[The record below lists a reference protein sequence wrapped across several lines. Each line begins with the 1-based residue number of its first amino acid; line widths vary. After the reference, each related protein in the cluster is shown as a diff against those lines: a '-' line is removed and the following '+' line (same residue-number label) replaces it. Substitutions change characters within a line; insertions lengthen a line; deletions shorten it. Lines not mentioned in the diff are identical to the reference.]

1 MNNKVTG
8 KVLDVKVTKGLHG
21 DLRQVILEDGQCFP
35 TSYSTHSLDKLRQ
48 YIGKLVILDIS
59 PRGYLFDISLGDP
72 PPITVTLDADI
83 AEVFK
88 DSEAVNRA
96 LRAILL
102 ALPNSQFHEKT

>member
-1 MNNKVTG
+1 MKNK
-8 KVLDVKVTKGLHG
+8 
-21 DLRQVILEDGQCFP
+21 EDSEDDMLPEYNFD
-35 TSYSTHSLDKLRQ
+35 YSKAKINRFAIKQ
-48 YIGKLVILDIS
+48 APV
-59 PRGYLFDISLGDP
+59 
-72 PPITVTLDADI
+72 TVTLDADI

>member
-1 MNNKVTG
+1 MKNK
-8 KVLDVKVTKGLHG
+8 
-21 DLRQVILEDGQCFP
+21 EDSEHDMLTEYNFD
-35 TSYSTHSLDKLRQ
+35 YSKAKINRFAIKQS
-48 YIGKLVILDIS
+48 
-59 PRGYLFDISLGDP
+59 
-72 PPITVTLDADI
+72 PITVTLDADI

>member
-1 MNNKVTG
+1 MKNTEESEQDMMPEYNFDYSKAKTNRFAI
-8 KVLDVKVTKGLHG
+8 KQA
-21 DLRQVILEDGQCFP
+21 QV
-35 TSYSTHSLDKLRQ
+35 
-48 YIGKLVILDIS
+48 
-59 PRGYLFDISLGDP
+59 
-72 PPITVTLDADI
+72 TVTLDADI

>member
-1 MNNKVTG
+1 MKN
-8 KVLDVKVTKGLHG
+8 TKDTEQDMLSEYNF
-21 DLRQVILEDGQCFP
+21 D
-35 TSYSTHSLDKLRQ
+35 YSKAKINRFAIKQAPL
-48 YIGKLVILDIS
+48 
-59 PRGYLFDISLGDP
+59 
-72 PPITVTLDADI
+72 TVTLDADI